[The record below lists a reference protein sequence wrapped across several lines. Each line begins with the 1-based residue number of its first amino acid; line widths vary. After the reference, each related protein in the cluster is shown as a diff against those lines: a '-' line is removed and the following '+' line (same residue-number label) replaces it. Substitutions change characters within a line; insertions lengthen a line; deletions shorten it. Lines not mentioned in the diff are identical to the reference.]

1 MCPHPS
7 FSLRRFNVV
16 WTLCLL
22 GLAAG
27 VARADMTPPPDDG
40 YRESV
45 MSVSVNSQPQSET
58 LIVLRDASGA
68 LWLDA
73 ADFPRLRLLAPP
85 DTGITHAGRRYLPLA
100 SVPGVSVELD
110 ESAQSVRVTAAATA
124 FAATRVRAAPASTEP
139 SALGAS
145 PGAFLNY
152 QLSAQRVAGEN
163 LTGAYAELGAFAA
176 RGVLLN
182 SGVVRS
188 LEGQTQAVRLDS
200 TFTMDF
206 PSRIERLTIGDA
218 ISDGS
223 AWGSAV
229 RFAGIGWGRNFSLR
243 PDLITA
249 PLLTASG
256 TALVPSTVDVYVN
269 NQKVSTSTLP
279 PGPFI
284 IDQLPVVTGAGQVS
298 VVVRDAL
305 GREQQV
311 TQPFYSSL
319 QLLAPGLNQ
328 YEVDVGKVRRDYTSA
343 SGHYGETMGTASF
356 RHGFS
361 DSLTLETHGEF
372 LENKAHAAGAA
383 GAVALG
389 HLAVLNFTAAA
400 GGGPG
405 TSGSLYGVGFER
417 QGARLSLAAST
428 MVASDGYRQ
437 ISSAEFASLQF
448 RRRDLAQVGVNMQR
462 FGSLSAAIVRQTFPT
477 LPADQTSSLTY
488 SRSITDRGA
497 LNLTATQSRQGSAK
511 GRSIFLGFTIALAGR
526 RAAVIT
532 ANGGSGEGAPD
543 DELYATYVQNPPRGL
558 GLGWRIGASTHGNYD
573 GELREQWNFGDL
585 ELLAARNHGVSG
597 TSAFWSGAAT
607 WLGGDLRAARQV
619 NGSFAMVD
627 VAGIA
632 DVPVYLDH
640 QLVTHTDRQGHALLP
655 DLLPYEANRV
665 NIEPV
670 ELPLDTNIGART
682 LAVTPRYRSGVVVR
696 FPVERVRGGTFR
708 LVTPDETPVPAG
720 ATVHFM
726 DATFPVTYDGVT
738 YVTGYDHGTAGT
750 AEWSGGRCSFRLD
763 PPPENDPLPDMG
775 TVACRPLVQAETQP

>member
-1 MCPHPS
+1 
-7 FSLRRFNVV
+7 
-16 WTLCLL
+16 
-22 GLAAG
+22 
-27 VARADMTPPPDDG
+27 
-40 YRESV
+40 
-45 MSVSVNSQPQSET
+45 MSVSVNSQPQGET

-73 ADFPRLRLLAPP
+73 VDFPRLRLLTPP
-85 DTGITHAGRRYLPLA
+85 GNAIVHGGRRYLPLA
-100 SVPGVSVELD
+100 AVPGVSIELD
-110 ESAQSVRVTAAATA
+110 EAAQSIRVTASPAA
-124 FAATRVRAAPASTEP
+124 FAATRVRAAQNSEP

-163 LTGAYAELGAFAA
+163 LTGAYAELGAFVP

-188 LEGQTQAVRLDS
+188 LDGQTQAVRLDS
-200 TFTMDF
+200 SFTMDL

-223 AWGSAV
+223 TWGSAV

-243 PDLITA
+243 PDLITT

-269 NQKVSTSTLP
+269 NQKVSSATLP

-319 QLLAPGLNQ
+319 QLLAPGLSQ
-328 YEVDVGKVRRDYTSA
+328 YEVDLGKVRRDYTTASA
-343 SGHYGETMGTASF
+343 HYGELMGTGSY
-356 RHGFS
+356 RRGLS
-361 DSLTLETHGEF
+361 DVVTLEAHAEF
-372 LENKAHAAGAA
+372 LESKAHAAGAA
-383 GAVALG
+383 GAVAFG
-389 HLAVLNFTAAA
+389 HVAVLNFTAAA

-405 TSGSLYGVGFER
+405 TSGSLYGIGFER
-417 QGARLSLAAST
+417 QGARISLAAST
-428 MVASDGYRQ
+428 TVASEGYRQ
-437 ISSAEFASLQF
+437 ISSAEVAALQF
-448 RRRDLAQVGVNMQR
+448 RRRDLAQVGFNLQR
-462 FGSLSAAIVRQTFPT
+462 FGSLSAVVVRQTFST
-477 LPADQTSSLTY
+477 LPTDQTSSLTY
-488 SRSITDRGA
+488 SRSVTERGA
-497 LNLTATQSRQGSAK
+497 INLTATQSRQGSMV
-511 GRSIFLGFTIALAGR
+511 GRSVYLGFTIALAER

-543 DELYATYVQNPPRGL
+543 DELYATYIQNPPRGP
-558 GLGWRIGASTHGNYD
+558 GMGWRLGGSSRGNYD
-573 GELREQWNFGDL
+573 GELREQWSVGDL

-607 WLGGDLRAARQV
+607 WLGGDLRAVRQV

-627 VAGIA
+627 VAGIP

-640 QLVTHTDRQGHALLP
+640 QLVAHTDQQGHALLP

-670 ELPLDTNIGART
+670 ELPLDTSIGART
-682 LAVTPRYRSGVVVR
+682 LTVTPRYRSGVVVK

-708 LVTPDETPVPAG
+708 LVTPDATAVPAG

-750 AEWSGGRCSFRLD
+750 AEWGGARCSFRLD

-775 TVACRPLVQAETQP
+775 TVTCRPFTDAEQAP

>member
-1 MCPHPS
+1 MCPHPK
-7 FSLRRFNVV
+7 FSLRRFNLV

-22 GLAAG
+22 GIAA
-27 VARADMTPPPDDG
+27 VARADMAPPADDG

-73 ADFPRLRLLAPP
+73 ADFARLRLLTPANN
-85 DTGITHAGRRYLPLA
+85 GITHAGRRYLPLA
-100 SVPGVSVELD
+100 AVPGVSVVLD
-110 ESAQSVRVTAAATA
+110 EPAQSVRVTAAPTA
-124 FAATRVRAAPASTEP
+124 FAATRVRAAAATEP

-188 LEGQTQAVRLDS
+188 LDGQTQAVRLDS
-200 TFTMDF
+200 SFTMDF

-223 AWGSAV
+223 TWGSAV
-229 RFAGIGWGRNFSLR
+229 RYAGIGWGRNFSLR

-269 NQKVSTSTLP
+269 NQKVSSATLP

-284 IDQLPVVTGAGQVS
+284 IDQLPAVTGAGQVS

-328 YEVDVGKVRRDYTSA
+328 YEIDLGKVRRDYTTASA
-343 SGHYGETMGTASF
+343 HYGETMGTGSF
-356 RHGFS
+356 RHGFN
-361 DSLTLETHGEF
+361 DSLTLEAHAEF

-400 GGGPG
+400 GGGSG
-405 TSGSLYGVGFER
+405 TSGSLYGIGFER
-417 QGARLSLAAST
+417 QGARISLAAST

-437 ISSAEFASLQF
+437 ISSAEVAALQF
-448 RRRDLAQVGVNMQR
+448 RRRDLAQVGFNMQR
-462 FGSLSAAIVRQTFPT
+462 FGSLSAVIVRQTFSALPT
-477 LPADQTSSLTY
+477 NQTSSLTY
-488 SRSITDRGA
+488 TRTITDRGA
-497 LNLTATQSRQGSAK
+497 LNLTATQSRQGNTT
-511 GRSIFLGFTIALAGR
+511 GRSFFLGFTIALAER

-543 DELYATYVQNPPRGL
+543 DELYATYIQNPPRGP
-558 GLGWRIGASTHGNYD
+558 GMGWRLGGSSRGNYD
-573 GELREQWNFGDL
+573 GELREQWNGGDL

-607 WLGGDLRAARQV
+607 WLGGELRAARQV

-627 VAGIA
+627 VAGIP

-640 QLVTHTDRQGHALLP
+640 QLIAHTDQQGHALLP
-655 DLLPYEANRV
+655 DLLPYQANRV

-670 ELPLDTNIGART
+670 DLPLDTNIAART
-682 LAVTPRYRSGVVVR
+682 LTVRPRYRAGVVVK

-708 LVTPDETPVPAG
+708 LVTPDATPVPAG

-750 AEWSGGRCSFRLD
+750 VEWSSGRCRFRLG

-775 TVACRPLVQAETQP
+775 TVTCRPNTETEQQP

>member
-1 MCPHPS
+1 MCPHPK

-16 WTLCLL
+16 WALCLL
-22 GLAAG
+22 AVAG
-27 VARADMTPPPDDG
+27 VGRADMAPPPDDG

-45 MSVSVNSQPQSET
+45 MKVSVNSQPQGET
-58 LIVLRDASGA
+58 LVVLRDASGA

-73 ADFPRLRLLAPP
+73 ADFARLRLLTPSVN
-85 DTGITHAGRRYLPLA
+85 GITHAGRRYLPLA
-100 SVPGVSVELD
+100 TVPGVSVELD
-110 ESAQSVRVTAAATA
+110 ESAQTVRVTAAPTA
-124 FAATRVRAAPASTEP
+124 FAATRVSAAATPKP

-188 LEGQTQAVRLDS
+188 FNGQAQAVRLDS
-200 TFTMDF
+200 SFTMDF

-223 AWGSAV
+223 TWGSAV

-269 NQKVSTSTLP
+269 NQKVSTSNLP

-343 SGHYGETMGTASF
+343 SAHYGETMGTGSF

-361 DSLTLETHGEF
+361 DSLTLEGHAEF
-372 LENKAHAAGAA
+372 LDNKAHAAGAA

-389 HLAVLNFTAAA
+389 HLAVVNFTAAA

-405 TSGSLYGVGFER
+405 TSGSLYGIGFER
-417 QGARLSLAAST
+417 QGARISLAAST

-437 ISSAEFASLQF
+437 ISSAEVAALQF
-448 RRRDLAQVGVNMQR
+448 RRRDLAQVGLNLQR
-462 FGSLSAAIVRQTFPT
+462 FGSLSAVIVRQTFST
-477 LPADQTSSLTY
+477 LPTDQTSSLTY
-488 SRSITDRGA
+488 TRSITDRGA
-497 LNLTATQSRQGSAK
+497 LNLTATQSRQGTTV
-511 GRSIFLGFTIALAGR
+511 GRSFFLGFTIALAQR

-532 ANGGSGEGAPD
+532 ANGGSGAGAPD
-543 DELYATYVQNPPRGL
+543 DELYATYIQNPPRGP
-558 GLGWRIGASTHGNYD
+558 GAGWRLGGSTHGNYD
-573 GELREQWNFGDL
+573 GELREQWNVGDL

-607 WLGGDLRAARQV
+607 WLGGDFRAARQV

-627 VAGIA
+627 VAGIP

-640 QLVTHTDRQGHALLP
+640 QLIAHTDAQGHALLP

-670 ELPLDTNIGART
+670 ELPLDTDIAART
-682 LAVTPRYRSGVVVR
+682 LTVTPRYRSGVVVK

-708 LVTPDETPVPAG
+708 LVTPDSTPVPAG
-720 ATVHFM
+720 AAVHFM
-726 DATFPVTYDGVT
+726 NATFPVTYDGVT

-750 AEWSGGRCSFRLD
+750 ADWSGGRCAFRLD

-775 TVACRPLVQAETQP
+775 TVTCRPQTGTEQQP

>member
-1 MCPHPS
+1 MCPHPK

-16 WTLCLL
+16 WALCLL
-22 GLAAG
+22 GALA
-27 VARADMTPPPDDG
+27 VARADMAPPPDDG

-45 MSVSVNSQPQSET
+45 MNVSVNSQPQGET
-58 LIVLRDASGA
+58 LVVLRDASGA

-73 ADFPRLRLLAPP
+73 ADFPRLRLLTPSVN
-85 DTGITHAGRRYLPLA
+85 GITHSGRRYLPLA
-100 SVPGVSVELD
+100 SLPGVTVELD
-110 ESAQSVRVTAAATA
+110 ESAQSVQVTAGPTA
-124 FAATRVRAAPASTEP
+124 FAATRVSAATTAEP

-176 RGVLLN
+176 HGVLLN

-188 LEGQTQAVRLDS
+188 FNGQEQAVRLDS
-200 TFTMDF
+200 SFTMDF

-223 AWGSAV
+223 TWGSAV

-328 YEVDVGKVRRDYTSA
+328 YEVDLGKVRRDYTSA
-343 SGHYGETMGTASF
+343 SAHYGETMGTGSF
-356 RHGFS
+356 RHGFN
-361 DSLTLETHGEF
+361 DSLTLEAHAEF
-372 LENKAHAAGAA
+372 LDNKAHAAGAA

-405 TSGSLYGVGFER
+405 TSGSLYGIGLER
-417 QGARLSLAAST
+417 QGARLSFAAST
-428 MVASDGYRQ
+428 AVASEGYRQ
-437 ISSAEFASLQF
+437 ISSAEVAALQF

-462 FGSLSAAIVRQTFPT
+462 FGSLSAVIVRQTFST
-477 LPADQTSSLTY
+477 LPTDQTASLTY
-488 SRSITDRGA
+488 TRSLTDRGA
-497 LNLTATQSRQGSAK
+497 FNLTATHSRQGGMTGK
-511 GRSIFLGFTIALAGR
+511 SIFLGFTIALAER
-526 RAAVIT
+526 RAAIVT

-543 DELYATYVQNPPRGL
+543 NELYATYIQNPPRGP
-558 GLGWRIGASTHGNYD
+558 GVGWRIGGSTRGNYD
-573 GELREQWNFGDL
+573 GELREQWNVGDL

-597 TSAFWSGAAT
+597 ASAFWSGAAT
-607 WLGGDLRAARQV
+607 WLGGDVRAARQV
-619 NGSFAMVD
+619 NGSFAVVD
-627 VAGIA
+627 VAGIP

-640 QLVTHTDRQGHALLP
+640 QLIAHTDAQGHALLP

-670 ELPLDTNIGART
+670 ELPLDTNIAART
-682 LAVTPRYRSGVVVR
+682 LTVTPRYRSGVVVK

-708 LVTPDETPVPAG
+708 LITPDSSPVPAG

-726 DATFPVTYDGVT
+726 NATFPVTYDGVT

-750 AEWSGGRCSFRLD
+750 AEWSGGGCAFRLD
-763 PPPENDPLPDMG
+763 PPPDNDPLPDMG
-775 TVACRPLVQAETQP
+775 TVTCRPQAGPEQQP